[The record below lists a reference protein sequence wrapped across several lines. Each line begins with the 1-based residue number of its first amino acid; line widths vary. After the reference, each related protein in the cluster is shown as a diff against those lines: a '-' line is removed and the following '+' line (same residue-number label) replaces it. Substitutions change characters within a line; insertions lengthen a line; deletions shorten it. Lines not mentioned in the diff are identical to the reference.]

1 MVGLSPKG
9 EVSTGVSVWCRH
21 RAVICS
27 CCSSGWAYRD
37 GAIST
42 GLMSPPC
49 GTQRRAVLSHSYSQ
63 VLWHGDVCTGTLSCH
78 CSAVRARKAVPC
90 GSEPLSVFLN
100 VPQRV
105 TNGDRDPLCV
115 RVCPA
120 SPWAVQHYH
129 SLLSRF
135 PLSPLG
141 TAQPHAHSRE
151 DKPTELLPCPEPP
164 CQLPIPPGVPQSPH
178 SLPVRFIPSSSITPL
193 RSQCWC
199 IFPIPNQTWLN
210 LLLFCCSSGWGTAFS
225 CWRGGSAELPV
236 LPHVSISHPCTN
248 ALTFRA

>member
-90 GSEPLSVFLN
+90 GSEPLSVFVLKCA
-100 VPQRV
+100 PKSHQWGPRSF
-105 TNGDRDPLCV
+105 
-115 RVCPA
+115 VC
-120 SPWAVQHYH
+120 Q
-129 SLLSRF
+129 
-135 PLSPLG
+135 G
-141 TAQPHAHSRE
+141 
-151 DKPTELLPCPEPP
+151 LPCIPVGCAALPFTPFPFPFEPF
-164 CQLPIPPGVPQSPH
+164 GYST
-178 SLPVRFIPSSSITPL
+178 TP
-193 RSQCWC
+193 RTQQGG
-199 IFPIPNQTWLN
+199 QT
-210 LLLFCCSSGWGTAFS
+210 
-225 CWRGGSAELPV
+225 
-236 LPHVSISHPCTN
+236 H
-248 ALTFRA
+248 